1 MRQRVVLSSTLST
14 FQEGTR
20 PNALVND
27 ASIPTHHAMLNL
39 INSPTRPGGQ
49 VDNPLTRLLHM
60 PTGLYYKLL

>member
-1 MRQRVVLSSTLST
+1 MRGVAVLQGRL
-14 FQEGTR
+14 
-20 PNALVND
+20 
-27 ASIPTHHAMLNL
+27 PTHHAMLNL